1 MNINIKS
8 EEFKNNLYSLIN
20 NSELPIANIYYIL
33 KVISQQVED
42 TYNQVIENLKNAKTE
57 VTDGQVSNE
66 EAE

>member
-1 MNINIKS
+1 MNINLKS

-20 NSELPIANIYYIL
+20 DSELPIANIYYIL

-42 TYNQVIENLKNAKTE
+42 TYNQVIEKLKNAETE
-57 VTDGQVSNE
+57 VADGQVSSE